1 MKPRRFHWWWLLLLI
16 PVVAGISHLRFDAEV
31 LDLLP
36 GNVPAVI
43 GLKIYQQHFTNAR
56 ELIVTVKAPNAEL
69 ATATAQSIAGR
80 LGGETNL
87 VADVTWQPPWLEHPE
102 QAAELIACLW
112 LNQPPEIFNRLA
124 NRLAESNL
132 AGVLAE
138 TRDQLATTLSP
149 AEIAQL
155 GYDPFGLTRLPENL
169 ADAAPGFGQGQ
180 EMFTSADGT
189 FRIIFVKARGELAG
203 YRECTDWLEAVK
215 QSVAA
220 ALPATNGVD
229 IGYTGRPA
237 FVAEIST
244 SMKHDITLSVGGT
257 SFIIAILFWLAH
269 RRIKPVLWLLTL
281 LALILACTLAL
292 GGLIFGMIS
301 VISMGF
307 AAILLGLAVDY
318 AVVHYQEALAH
329 PDLSVPEVRRAIAP
343 SIFWAAVTT
352 ISAFLVL
359 NFGGL
364 PGLAQLGSL
373 VGLGVALSAL
383 VMIFAYLPPLFPNR
397 MQPVRTS
404 ISLTPGFSRVNADAE
419 QNETVST
426 VLNPAS
432 SPNTPLKQG
441 VNEIFQTK
449 STASF
454 LRLLAIIVFV
464 VTVALILFCAII
476 LFSGLPKMD
485 ATANALR
492 PRDSQAYTTLDA
504 IKKILGQKREPLWL
518 VVSGRDE
525 SEVARR
531 LDAVLPTLNAAVT
544 NQTLSGFMLPGALWP
559 CPEFQSANRAA
570 AQRLVAERNAIHA
583 AVLANGFAEKA
594 LGLTDGILDTW
605 QQATATTNI
614 FWPTNPLCTWILE
627 KLAAREPQNF
637 FAVGFLYPS
646 TNTTSFA
653 QLDSQLPRDGVWLSG
668 WELLGGTILAAVKK
682 NLWKLLLPMVG
693 LIFLSLWLAFRRFA
707 EIFLSVGILL
717 LSGFCLLAVMKLAG
731 WSWNLLNL
739 MALPLILGTG
749 VDYSIFMQLA
759 LRRHGGDLQVAHRS
773 VGRALLLCGGTAVA
787 GFGSL
792 GFSSNAGMA
801 SLGRICAIGIAG
813 NMLISVFLLPVWW
826 QCVLGGG
833 KLKSASAKSSGPS
846 QFYSAFIW
854 QIGLWL
860 GGFIPAPIFVLFA
873 KLFAAIY
880 WRVAAHRREI
890 VIQNLLPV
898 LNNDRAATTRAARDL
913 FTEFMLK
920 VADLWRYESGVA
932 GGHWTGD
939 WSGWENFTAAQ
950 ARGKGVLFVVPHLG
964 NWELGG
970 AFLIQHGYKLL
981 VLTQPEPDQRLTEL
995 RRASRARWG
1004 VETLVVGEDAFAFI
1018 EIIKRLQEGA
1028 TVAMLV
1034 DRPPAPT
1041 AVTVDLFGRPFPAS
1055 IAAAEL
1061 ARASGCAIVPGYIVR
1076 RPDGYL
1082 ARILPEI
1089 PYDRAA
1095 IGNRAARL
1103 QLTQEIL
1110 RAFEP
1115 AIRQHLTQWFH
1126 FVPIWPVEKLQTP
1139 SSKDQ

>member
-36 GNVPAVI
+36 GKVPAVI

-69 ATATAQSIAGR
+69 ATATAQSISGR

-87 VADVTWQPPWLEHPE
+87 VADVTWQPPWLEHPD

-189 FRIIFVKARGELAG
+189 FRIIFLKARGELTG
-203 YRECTDWLEAVK
+203 YRECTDWLNAVK

-220 ALPATNGVD
+220 ALPATNGID
-229 IGYTGRPA
+229 IGYTGRQA

-329 PDLSVPEVRRAIAP
+329 PDLSVPEIRRAIAP

-359 NFGGL
+359 NFSGL

-373 VGLGVALSAL
+373 VGLGVALSAF
-383 VMIFAYLPPLFPNR
+383 VMIFAYLPPLFPDR
-397 MQPVRTS
+397 MKQNPSPSPALRGPPSHRSGGERAGVRG
-404 ISLTPGFSRVNADAE
+404 IF
-419 QNETVST
+419 
-426 VLNPAS
+426 VLA
-432 SPNTPLKQG
+432 
-441 VNEIFQTK
+441 
-449 STASF
+449 
-454 LRLLAIIVFV
+454 

-476 LFSGLPKMD
+476 LFSGLPKLD
-485 ATANALR
+485 TTANALQ
-492 PRDSQAYTTLDA
+492 PRHSEAIAALDA
-504 IKKILGQKREPLWL
+504 IKENLGQKREPLWL
-518 VVSGRDE
+518 VIAGQNE
-525 SEVARR
+525 NEVARK
-531 LDAVLPTLNAAVT
+531 LDAIQPILENAVS
-544 NQTLSGFMLPGALWP
+544 NQTLTGFTSPDWFWP
-559 CPEFQSANRAA
+559 HPEFQSANRAA
-570 AQRLVAERNAIHA
+570 AQRLVEERNAIHA
-583 AVLANGFAEKA
+583 AALTNGFAEKA

-614 FWPTNPLCTWILE
+614 FWPTNPLCTWIFE
-627 KLAAREPQNF
+627 KLAARETTQAAPEASPRRDQF
-637 FAVGFLYPS
+637 LAAAFLYPA
-646 TNTTSFA
+646 TNTVSLASFE
-653 QLDSQLPRDGVWLSG
+653 SQLPHDGVWLSS
-668 WELLGGTILAAVKK
+668 WEFLGGTVLAAVKK
-682 NLWKLLLPMVG
+682 NMWKLLLPMIG
-693 LIFLSLWLAFRRFA
+693 LVLLSLWLAFRRFA
-707 EIFLSVGILL
+707 EIFLSVSILL
-717 LSGFCLLAVMKLAG
+717 LSGFCLLAVMKICG
-731 WSWNLLNL
+731 WQWNLLNL

-792 GFSSNAGMA
+792 AFSSNAGMA

-813 NMLISVFLLPVWW
+813 NMLISVYLLPVWW
-826 QCVLGGG
+826 RRLGRGSRVEG
-833 KLKSASAKSSGPS
+833 REQKNLPPTPIQPSTPDARLSTPSS
-846 QFYSAFIW
+846 FYRARFW
-854 QIGLWL
+854 QVGLALVRWMPWPVC
-860 GGFIPAPIFVLFA
+860 GAIAIFS
-873 KLFAAIY
+873 AAIY
-880 WRVAAHRREI
+880 WRLAAHRREV

-898 LNNDRAATTRAARDL
+898 LNNDQVAATRAAREL

-920 VADLWRYESGVA
+920 VADLLRYESGVA
-932 GGHWTGD
+932 AGHWTGD
-939 WSGWENFTAAQ
+939 WSGWEHFTAAQ

-970 AFLIQHGYKLL
+970 AFLIRHGYKLL
-981 VLTQPEPDQRLTEL
+981 VLTQPEPDQKLTEL
-995 RRASRARWG
+995 RQASRARWG
-1004 VETLVVGEDAFAFI
+1004 VETLVVGEDAFAFV
-1018 EIIKRLQEGA
+1018 EIIKRLQAGA

-1126 FVPIWPVEKLQTP
+1126 FVPIWPAEKKQDAP
-1139 SSKDQ
+1139 F